1 MKLIEW
7 SKYSSVLSKRVVGAR
22 QKNRR
27 FSAKESSVLSKRS
40 DDAKRKQS
48 IYSQISFNCYAVEGS
63 NTGPKHS
70 KIIAFPFGFSWSF
83 LLLPSCLCGF
93 IWSNTVELGGFRKEV
108 CFFDE
113 IQYPYEDFCESLI
126 RSWQGRGAFWYTPIA
141 AMYGQILSRQSLLHF
156 YWAEFLPGPCF
167 CFYHLLQKEDVLCR
181 YILFLLVAGAGI
193 EPATSRLWAWR
204 ATTALPRDLNSGAK
218 VQIFFERGSI
228 MKKKIANKVLFG

>member
-1 MKLIEW
+1 MLF
-7 SKYSSVLSKRVVGAR
+7 KRI
-22 QKNRR
+22 
-27 FSAKESSVLSKRS
+27 

-70 KIIAFPFGFSWSF
+70 KIIVFITWVSWSF
-83 LLLPSCLCGF
+83 LSVAFLSVWIYLEQHGRVRRIRKRSLFFRWESVPLWGLLRCFKPSM
-93 IWSNTVELGGFRKEV
+93 
-108 CFFDE
+108 
-113 IQYPYEDFCESLI
+113 
-126 RSWQGRGAFWYTPIA
+126 QGEGAFWYTPIA

-204 ATTALPRDLNSGAK
+204 ATTALPRDLNSCAK

-228 MKKKIANKVLFG
+228 MKKKIANKVLFGY